1 MKTLRYFSIFLFFC
15 LAGKSHAQVSVSVNV
30 GGRPDWGLAG
40 FNNVNYYYLPD
51 IQTYYDLRTSNF
63 IYVKDG
69 RWTRSRNLPIRY
81 RNYDLYNGYKVVITD
96 YNGNRP
102 YNYFNK
108 HRVKYHRG
116 NQKTVIVQEVHHK
129 KHKPYRYYKKK
140 NHDRDD

>member
-1 MKTLRYFSIFLFFC
+1 MKTLQYFSFLFLLL
-15 LAGKSHAQVSVSVNV
+15 LANETNAQVSVNINV

-40 FNNVNYYYLPD
+40 FRNVNYYYLPD
-51 IQTYYDLRTSNF
+51 IQTYYDLKTSNF
-63 IYVKDG
+63 IYIKNG

-102 YNYFNK
+102 YNYFNR

-116 NQKTVIVQEVHHK
+116 NPKNVIIQEVRHKKQKT
-129 KHKPYRYYKKK
+129 YRHDKIK
-140 NHDRDD
+140 NRDRND